1 MHFFSCSIEYGS
13 NYFGRSLYTKTRN
26 GTEQLKATFRPVPPT
41 KIRNSP
47 LVPLTGSRSLDVL
60 LNRAAESTRAFYKF
74 AYCEYTQF
82 RILVGVHF
90 TLEYG
95 SNYVHVLPVSRPLVC
110 MRFPVSHPLI
120 RNCVHGVFR
129 SCSLSN
135 G

>member
-47 LVPLTGSRSLDVL
+47 LVPLTGSRSLDGL

-82 RILVGVHF
+82 RILVGVHL

-95 SNYVHVLPVSRPLVC
+95 SNYGQRGSCVTPTGLHALSCVTPTDTELCAWCLPKLLV
-110 MRFPVSHPLI
+110 V
-120 RNCVHGVFR
+120 
-129 SCSLSN
+129 
-135 G
+135 